1 MGCAPRNPAPRNHLL
16 VWIVK
21 PEGCHCMDGHLTSR
35 VLTEDQQIS
44 QSADPLR
51 STSPFSD
58 KTLAAACYYITTYVT
73 LSNVIIN
80 DVSADSPGLSR
91 RAPGLPVA
99 ARNDTNGSNHVTH
112 SNCLNV

>member
-1 MGCAPRNPAPRNHLL
+1 MGCAPRNHLL

-21 PEGCHCMDGHLTSR
+21 PEGCHCTDGHLTSR

-51 STSPFSD
+51 SISPFSD
-58 KTLAAACYYITTYVT
+58 KTLAAACYYLIICVT
-73 LSNVIIN
+73 LFDIIIN

-99 ARNDTNGSNHVTH
+99 ARNDMNGGNHVTH
-112 SNCLNV
+112 